1 MSETQIEELERR
13 ASILVNTDQACVTRS
28 EFENTAVYIDLGLL
42 TGITIDPVAGRLRVL
57 HNGNAFYRI
66 EGIVTFYD
74 EAKVEEVLKILR
86 LRTVLEDL
94 ADA

>member
-1 MSETQIEELERR
+1 M
-13 ASILVNTDQACVTRS
+13 
-28 EFENTAVYIDLGLL
+28 
-42 TGITIDPVAGRLRVL
+42 AGRLRVL

-94 ADA
+94 ANA